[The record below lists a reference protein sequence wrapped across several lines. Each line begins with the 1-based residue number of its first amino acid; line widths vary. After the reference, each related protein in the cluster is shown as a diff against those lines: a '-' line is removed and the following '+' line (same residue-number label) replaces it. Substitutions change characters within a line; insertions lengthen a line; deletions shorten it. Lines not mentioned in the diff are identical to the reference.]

1 MSGIKSPLAL
11 LVLLGA
17 QQVMSVDVSWHA
29 PNATKINN
37 LDKVLSSDGVYG
49 FIFDSSQTPDK
60 EYGKYNWCN
69 MPHVRPKEYPKAP
82 KGYKLQYVEIIHRHH
97 KRTPYESN
105 TFPQEA
111 YPWHCDDE
119 GLFYYG
125 EPKHG
130 RESTKSYWKGYQN
143 PINPFQPS
151 GFKGS
156 CSFPQI
162 SKEGLDDSWQ
172 HGRDLYAVY
181 HKLLH
186 FLPLG
191 LDHDK
196 ISFRV
201 TNNMITSQ
209 VAGMLINGMYG
220 IRGNTPLNVE
230 VCNGNPINIVI
241 IPNRPLFK
249 SPQTDSLEPK
259 YSCPK
264 SSSLF
269 SEVKDAPN
277 TPWADHLTR
286 TKEFVAELDA
296 ISGVSPSNSGWHS
309 SFDHYFD
316 NLSARLCHAKPL
328 PCNIKD
334 PSKCITR
341 AQADKVFRL
350 GQFEYSYMY
359 RDATSSLP
367 ASTSSLGVW
376 IAELAQH
383 LRDQIAGKDGK
394 MLYRHNVA
402 HDGSVSRLLSVL
414 QLDVMVWPGMGSEVV
429 FELYSKNKDVWGREK
444 DYFVRVLFSGQVMRS
459 SNPDLGLLDMVP
471 VSTLLAYFDGLV
483 GEKANLVPG
492 LCGN

>member
-11 LVLLGA
+11 LALLGA
-17 QQVMSVDVSWHA
+17 QQALAADVSWHA
-29 PNATKINN
+29 PNATDINN
-37 LDKVLSSDGVYG
+37 LDKVLNNNGVYG

-69 MPHVRPKEYPKAP
+69 MPHVRPREYPKAP
-82 KGYKLQYVEIIHRHH
+82 KGYKLHYVEVIHRHH
-97 KRTPYESN
+97 KRTPYQSN
-105 TFPQEA
+105 TFPQES
-111 YPWHCDDE
+111 YPWDCDDE
-119 GLFYYG
+119 GLFYYA

-130 RESTKSYWKGYQN
+130 RNSAKSYWKGYQN

-172 HGRDLYAVY
+172 HGRDLFAVY

-186 FLPLG
+186 LLPSR
-191 LDHDK
+191 LDESK
-196 ISFRV
+196 VSFRV

-209 VAGMLINGMYG
+209 VAGMLINGMYDIKG
-220 IRGNTPLNVE
+220 DAPLNVE
-230 VCNGNPINIVI
+230 
-241 IPNRPLFK
+241 
-249 SPQTDSLEPK
+249 SQQTDSLEPK

-264 SSSLF
+264 SSDLF
-269 SEVKDAPN
+269 SDAKNVPN

-296 ISGVSPSNSGWHS
+296 ISGVSPSDSGWHS

-334 PSKCITR
+334 TSKCITR

-350 GQFEYSYMY
+350 GQFEYSYLY
-359 RDATSSLP
+359 RDSKSSLP

-383 LRDQIAGKDGK
+383 LRDQVAGKDGK
-394 MLYRHNVA
+394 MVYRHNVA
-402 HDGSVSRLLSVL
+402 HDGSVSRLLSIL

-429 FELYSKNKDVWGREK
+429 FELYSKKKDKWGRETE
-444 DYFVRVLFSGQVMRS
+444 YFVRVLFSGQVMRS
-459 SNPDLGLLDMVP
+459 SHPDLGLLDMVP
-471 VSTLLAYFDGLV
+471 VSTLLSYFDGLV
-483 GEKANLVPG
+483 GEKARLVPG
-492 LCGN
+492 LCGI

>member
-1 MSGIKSPLAL
+1 MPGIKSPLAL
-11 LVLLGA
+11 LALLGA
-17 QQVMSVDVSWHA
+17 QQVLSADVSWHA
-29 PNATKINN
+29 PNATAINN

-60 EYGKYNWCN
+60 DYGKYNWCN
-69 MPHVRPKEYPKAP
+69 MPHVRPREYPKAP
-82 KGYKLQYVEIIHRHH
+82 KGYKLQYVEVIHRHH
-97 KRTPYESN
+97 KRTPYQSN
-105 TFPQEA
+105 TFPQES
-111 YPWHCDDE
+111 YPWNCDDE

-125 EPKHG
+125 EPKPG
-130 RESTKSYWKGYQN
+130 RDSAKTYWKGYQN

-151 GFKGS
+151 GFKGT

-186 FLPLG
+186 FLPLW
-191 LDHDK
+191 LDQERV
-196 ISFRV
+196 SFRV
-201 TNNMITSQ
+201 TNNVITSQ

-220 IRGNTPLNVE
+220 VSGDAPLNVE
-230 VCNGNPINIVI
+230 
-241 IPNRPLFK
+241 

-264 SSSLF
+264 SSALF
-269 SEVKDAPN
+269 SSAKDEPN

-296 ISGVSPSNSGWHS
+296 ISGVSPSDSGWHS
-309 SFDHYFD
+309 NFDHYFD

-359 RDATSSLP
+359 RDAKSSLP
-367 ASTSSLGVW
+367 ASTASLGVW

-402 HDGSVSRLLSVL
+402 HDGSVSRLLSIL

-429 FELYSKNKDVWGREK
+429 FELYSKNKDASNREK
-444 DYFVRVLFSGQVMRS
+444 EYYVRVLFSGQIMRS
-459 SNPDLGLLDMVP
+459 SNPALGLLDMVP
-471 VSTLLAYFDGLV
+471 ASTLLAYFDGLV
-483 GEKANLVPG
+483 GEKAKLVPG
-492 LCGN
+492 LCEN

>member
-111 YPWHCDDE
+111 YPWYCDDE

-130 RESTKSYWKGYQN
+130 RESAKSYWKGYQN

-156 CSFPQI
+156 CVFPQI

-220 IRGNTPLNVE
+220 IRGNAPLNVE
-230 VCNGNPINIVI
+230 
-241 IPNRPLFK
+241 

-269 SEVKDAPN
+269 SEAKDAPD
-277 TPWADHLTR
+277 TPWAGHLTR

-296 ISGVSPSNSGWHS
+296 ISGVSPSNPGWHS

-359 RDATSSLP
+359 RDAKSSLP

-429 FELYSKNKDVWGREK
+429 FELYSKNKDIWGREK
-444 DYFVRVLFSGQVMRS
+444 DHFVRVLFSGQVMRS